1 MVITIYEG
9 YDNSYVMLKSHN
21 EEFQKTY
28 GNKLKIFTSNIYR
41 ELESIASWGNNEL
54 GEEVLFEIG

>member
-9 YDNSYVMLKSHN
+9 YDNSYVILKSHH
-21 EEFQKTY
+21 EEFQKAY
-28 GNKLKIFTSNIYR
+28 GDKLKIFTSNIYR
-41 ELESIASWGNNEL
+41 ELESIVSWGNNEL